1 MTFRDY
7 VIRGSVCDDFLQ
19 TGPSLLLLLFE
30 RRRRRATSNYCSDF
44 GAWYFARLYSSDK
57 SAIF

>member
-19 TGPSLLLLLFE
+19 TGPSLLLWLRFRE
-30 RRRRRATSNYCSDF
+30 AEKKSDE
-44 GAWYFARLYSSDK
+44 
-57 SAIF
+57 